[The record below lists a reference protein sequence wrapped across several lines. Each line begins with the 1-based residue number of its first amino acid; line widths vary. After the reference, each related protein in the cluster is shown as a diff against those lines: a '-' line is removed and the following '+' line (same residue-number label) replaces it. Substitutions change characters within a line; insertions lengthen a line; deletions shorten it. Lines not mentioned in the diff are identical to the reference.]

1 MLLIAASRRAHVGST
16 CFLVLLAAR
25 GSPAGC
31 ERIPD
36 PSDPFSRR
44 CPRTLLVSSG
54 SGTRRALPKARRR
67 SAARRH
73 PSSGCSHA
81 PLPGSRRR
89 GSGTTYPSTAT
100 TRNTAVIRSRV
111 RQPMH
116 ARTGPSPVGA
126 LVASVLSVLPRGIL
140 RRGFLTAGSD
150 ERADIGVYRLDDRV
164 GNALPVGMFGTDPS
178 GRQARLGFS
187 SAALGSGPDRS
198 GPVS

>member
-36 PSDPFSRR
+36 PSAPFSRR

-100 TRNTAVIRSRV
+100 TRNTAVIRSRL

-116 ARTGPSPVGA
+116 VRTGPSPVEA
-126 LVASVLSVLPRGIL
+126 LVASVLPGGIVAA
-140 RRGFLTAGSD
+140 RID
-150 ERADIGVYRLDDRV
+150 ERADMAVYRLDDRV
-164 GNALPVGMFGTDPS
+164 GNALLS
-178 GRQARLGFS
+178 RLIG
-187 SAALGSGPDRS
+187 A
-198 GPVS
+198 